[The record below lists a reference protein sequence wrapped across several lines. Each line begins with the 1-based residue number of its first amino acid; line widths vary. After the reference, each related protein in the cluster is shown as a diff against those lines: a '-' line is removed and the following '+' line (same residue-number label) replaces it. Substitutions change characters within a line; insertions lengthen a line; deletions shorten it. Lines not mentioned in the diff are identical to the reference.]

1 MIDNITNEIILASQI
16 LKTNKLSRIAEELG
30 YQPILILNALFAGES
45 NGKLQYVKKKDI
57 IKIDPDIAYESLL
70 PTEGLVESREQI
82 EEFIANEN
90 GLEVDMSFDELRS
103 FMPMLPE
110 LHMRLAIHT
119 SQKLATYEL
128 ADPKDKDSVYMF
140 ITLKENADKRWGKK
154 QFDASKSKAKKHAEK
169 HQ

>member
-30 YQPILILNALFAGES
+30 YQPILILNALFAGERK
-45 NGKLQYVKKKDI
+45 GKFVYVKKKDI
-57 IKIDPDIAYESLL
+57 IKIHPDVELDHL
-70 PTEGLVESREQI
+70 VPTDGLVESRQQI

-90 GLEVDMSFDELRS
+90 SLEVDMSFDELRG

-119 SQKLATYEL
+119 SQKLVTYEL
-128 ADPKDKDSVYMF
+128 VDPKDKDSVYIF
-140 ITLKENADKRWGKK
+140 ITLKENADKQWGKK